1 MCVYIFFI
9 YRQPPIYSV
18 HYQGIPVPLSN
29 HQYHFGVRNLFN
41 YVCVF
46 IIVMQGDAS
55 LLLIL
60 NNLTTDIQQRKF

>member
-1 MCVYIFFI
+1 MCVLFI
-9 YRQPPIYSV
+9 YRQPSIYSV

-29 HQYHFGVRNLFN
+29 HQYHFGVRNLFV

-46 IIVMQGDAS
+46 IKVMQGNAS

-60 NNLTTDIQQRKF
+60 NKLITDIQQRK

>member
-1 MCVYIFFI
+1 MYGFFL
-9 YRQPPIYSV
+9 YRQPRVYNV

-29 HQYHFGVRNLFN
+29 HQYHFGVRNLFI
-41 YVCVF
+41 YLF

-60 NNLTTDIQQRKF
+60 NKLITDIQQRKF